1 MLSVDPSFL
10 LSSLFTCCLKPF
22 PVCNVFSWLTSPQLA
37 AENHS
42 VMPSK
47 EIPIVSQSAAAQND
61 SDDEPTFPP
70 YTGPAFLSYG
80 FRPFFLGAALF
91 GSLAILVWVVLFAGG
106 VYAAFLYSPRE
117 WHVHE
122 MLFGFIPAL
131 IAGFLLTAMPNWTD
145 RMPLRGVS
153 LLVLF
158 LLWLA
163 GRLLVAAPWFGSA
176 FSAVVDGA
184 FLVLLAAYVWREI
197 IAAGCW
203 DRAPIGMLVGFY
215 ACANIVFH
223 VSALRGAPTDFPE
236 RFALAVMTLMLTIIG
251 GRLTPTFTREFLAE
265 KNMPRLPEI
274 FSPIDGIAIIL
285 VLAGVITWVFQPES
299 VWAGTML
306 LIAGAASMARLLS
319 WGGWRT
325 WREPLVLILHVGYG
339 WVGLFL
345 IALGVAILGI
355 GFSTEN
361 AVHLLTTGA
370 MGAMTLAVMTRASL
384 GHTGRT
390 RHADRLTVAI
400 YLLVNVG
407 ALLRIF
413 APHSETPTT
422 LTHTILGL
430 SALCWGGAYVLFA
443 LHYGPYLV
451 RPSLDD

>member
-1 MLSVDPSFL
+1 M
-10 LSSLFTCCLKPF
+10 SSK
-22 PVCNVFSWLTSPQLA
+22 N
-37 AENHS
+37 
-42 VMPSK
+42 
-47 EIPIVSQSAAAQND
+47 IPIADRPVAAQND
-61 SDDEPTFPP
+61 SGDEPTFPP
-70 YTGPAFLSYG
+70 YVGPAFLSYG
-80 FRPFFLGAALF
+80 FRPFFLGVALF
-91 GSLAILVWVVLFAGG
+91 GGLAILMWIALFAGR
-106 VYAAFLYSPRE
+106 AQAEFLYPPRE

-145 RMPLRGVS
+145 RMPLRGAP

-158 LLWLA
+158 LLWSS
-163 GRLLVAAPWFGSA
+163 GRVLVASPLLGSA
-176 FSAVVDGA
+176 FSAVIDGA

-203 DRAPIGMLVGFY
+203 DRAPIGVLVGFY
-215 ACANIVFH
+215 ACANIGFH
-223 VSALRGAPTDFPE
+223 LSALRGSPTDFSE
-236 RFALAVMTLMLTIIG
+236 RVALSVMTLMLTIIG

-265 KNMPRLPEI
+265 RNMPGLPEV
-274 FSPIDGIAIIL
+274 FSSMDGIAIISVL
-285 VLAGVITWVFQPES
+285 VGAVTWVLQPES
-299 VWAGTML
+299 TWTGVML
-306 LIAGAASMARLLS
+306 IIAGLASMTRLLR

-345 IALGVAILGI
+345 IALGAAILGI

-384 GHTGRT
+384 GHTGRV
-390 RHADRLTVAI
+390 RQADRLTAMI

-413 APHSETPTT
+413 APHSETPTA
-422 LTHTILGL
+422 LTHTMLGL
-430 SALCWGGAYVLFA
+430 SAFCWSGAYVLFA
-443 LHYGPYLV
+443 LHYGRYLV
-451 RPSLDD
+451 RPSLDE